1 MPWKFGT
8 IWCYDLLTDRDKKQ
22 IVAGVEHK
30 VLSGENDRGAKMA
43 YRFRLLWRGR
53 LLEVKVDQTGAHY
66 RLLRGDALT
75 IKSNGQEITVE

>member
-1 MPWKFGT
+1 MAGTWMSMVFGFGGMRL
-8 IWCYDLLTDRDKKQ
+8 DGGELSF
-22 IVAGVEHK
+22 AP
-30 VLSGENDRGAKMA
+30 VLPEKWNS